1 MYLTKGGG
9 DIAAA
14 LRKQQSLV
22 PFEKKF
28 FGSSAGQ
35 FTESSAEKLAKQG
48 KDGNIKASSGLEA
61 SQLSKV
67 SEGHRYLTSEDISN
81 KTNPLSG
88 MSMEEL
94 LALEKELDGKM
105 KKS

>member
-22 PFEKKF
+22 
-28 FGSSAGQ
+28 
-35 FTESSAEKLAKQG
+35 EKLAKQG
-48 KDGNIKASSGLEA
+48 KDGNIKASSGQETSHLRE
-61 SQLSKV
+61 L
-67 SEGHRYLTSEDISN
+67 SEGHRYLTSDDISN
-81 KTNPLSG
+81 KTNPLSS